1 VKIYQTKSKKLSG
14 SEFHE
19 VYPKAFAL
27 YRTIK
32 NRSKRRP
39 YVRCAYFKKDK
50 VFIDYFWGH
59 LWQKNWKDRMR
70 RLKYYPCALDLLK
83 NSKIDP
89 VAQQNR
95 NNKLQ
100 LLHRFMGIT
109 SDKELFVVQVSENKQ
124 TGQKNFLSVFPL

>member
-1 VKIYQTKSKKLSG
+1 
-14 SEFHE
+14 
-19 VYPKAFAL
+19 
-27 YRTIK
+27 
-32 NRSKRRP
+32 
-39 YVRCAYFKKDK
+39 
-50 VFIDYFWGH
+50 
-59 LWQKNWKDRMR
+59 MR